1 MITRWVLTA
10 TILLT
15 LFKSTSWANEITIEQ
30 IGDNLDLTI
39 VQKGGNNVVKQYVY
53 TSELAG
59 DDMTVEFHQ
68 EHSDGTSNNVIEYWH
83 VEGNNNSVEV
93 RQGSDNLGGN
103 GVRSDSEEYSGHY
116 ARVDIHGNDNSI
128 RIGQRNPD
136 NSPHTA
142 VANIWYVDDSS
153 IEITQG
159 SSGSKTA
166 HATIQNEGSSIT
178 VIQDGNGQHQS
189 YIDTYGTQPSTI
201 DLTQGGSTSQ
211 FYSLSQNCMTT
222 GGCSVSVIQN

>member
-1 MITRWVLTA
+1 MRTVIVWALAVV
-10 TILLT
+10 ILSI
-15 LFKSTSWANEITIEQ
+15 STSSNANEITITQ
-30 IGDNLDLTI
+30 IGDNLDMDIT
-39 VQKGGNNVVKQYVY
+39 QSGGNNIVKKLDY
-53 TSELAG
+53 TSEFYG
-59 DDMTVEFHQ
+59 DDMTVLFHQ

-83 VEGNNNSVEV
+83 IDGNNNSVEV

-103 GVRSDSEEYSGHY
+103 GVRSDSTEYSGHY

-142 VANIWYVDDSS
+142 VANIWFVDDSS

-159 SSGSKTA
+159 SSGSNTA
-166 HATIQNEGSSIT
+166 YATIQNEGSSIS
-178 VIQDGNGQHQS
+178 ILQDGDGQHS
-189 YIDTYGTQPSTI
+189 AYIDTYGTGPSDI

-211 FYSLSQNCMTT
+211 FYSLSQYCTNAN
-222 GGCSVSVIQN
+222 GCAVTVTQN

>member
-1 MITRWVLTA
+1 MTIALVSVLT
-10 TILLT
+10 LLT
-15 LFKSTSWANEITIEQ
+15 LSSPSSANEITIEQ

-39 VQKGGNNVVKQYVY
+39 VQKGGNNVVKQLDY
-53 TSELAG
+53 TSEFYG
-59 DDMTVEFHQ
+59 DDMTVLFHQ
-68 EHSDGTSNNVIEYWH
+68 EHSHGTSNNVIEYWH
-83 VEGNNNSVEV
+83 IEGNNNNVEV

-103 GVRSDSEEYSGHY
+103 GVRSDSTEYSGHY
-116 ARVDIHGNDNSI
+116 ARVDIHGDGNSI

-159 SSGSKTA
+159 SSGTKTA
-166 HATIQNEGSSIT
+166 YATIQNEGSSIN
-178 VIQDGNGQHQS
+178 VLQDGNGQHQS

-201 DLTQGGSTSQ
+201 DVTQGGSTSQ

-222 GGCSVSVIQN
+222 GGCSVTVTQY

>member
-1 MITRWVLTA
+1 MITALVLVV
-10 TILLT
+10 T
-15 LFKSTSWANEITIEQ
+15 LSTSSNANEIYITQAGNNADI
-30 IGDNLDLTI
+30 DI
-39 VQKGGNNVVKQYVY
+39 VQKGDNNVVKQLDY
-53 TSELAG
+53 TSEFDG
-59 DDMTVEFHQ
+59 DDMTVVFHQ

-116 ARVDIHGNDNSI
+116 ARVDIHGDGNSI

-136 NSPHTA
+136 DSPHTA

-166 HATIQNEGSSIT
+166 YATIQNEGSSIN
-178 VIQDGNGQHQS
+178 VLQDGNGQHQS

-201 DLTQGGSTSQ
+201 DVTQGGSTSQ

-222 GGCSVSVIQN
+222 GGCSVSITQD